1 MTTLFGIFTLAIL
14 RLLIPVAVIL
24 CIGEM
29 VQRQK
34 RMKKTR

>member
-1 MTTLFGIFTLAIL
+1 MTTLFGIFTLAAL

-24 CIGEM
+24 AIGEM

-34 RMKKTR
+34 RMKKAR

>member
-1 MTTLFGIFTLAIL
+1 MTTLFGIFTLAVL

-24 CIGEM
+24 FIGEM

-34 RMKKTR
+34 RMKKAR

>member
-1 MTTLFGIFTLAIL
+1 MTTLFGIFTLAVL

-24 CIGEM
+24 SIGEM

-34 RMKKTR
+34 RMNKAR

>member
-24 CIGEM
+24 SIGEM
-29 VQRQK
+29 AQRQK